1 MAWRM
6 KLQHLKD
13 ITDQFSPGRELGKGG
28 FGVVYK
34 GILANGKPIAV
45 KRLQVMPGIQDRQFN
60 NEVHHLMGL
69 KHQNIV
75 QLIGYCDERQE
86 KVIYDEYQKKNIC
99 AEVQERLLCY
109 EYMANGSLDKLVYDQ
124 SHVLEWHDRYAIIKG
139 ICQGLCYLHEEL
151 ENKPIIHLDLKP
163 SNILLDDNLLPKI
176 ADFGLSRLFGEEQTR
191 TCTTMVTG
199 SIGYM
204 APEYC
209 HKGEIS
215 TKSDIYSLG
224 ILILEIVT
232 GEKNHQSSVD
242 LSGQRFIHSVRNKWS
257 RMSKITSRYPLLD
270 THSLQQVHSCF
281 KIGLNCVEID
291 PKRRPPA
298 RKIVNMLPWECKKA
312 EAMASMLLP
321 NVSNGRF
328 TSSVVDKE
336 SNVIGLPAHQVDS
349 NMKEIL
355 SVNPLELW
363 FPMKAQEEF
372 SCSMLLKNKTHHYVA
387 YKINAQKLNIYR
399 IEPCSGLIS
408 PQFTCNISV
417 RMQAQQGVSPNMQ
430 LMDRILVQSVVV
442 SDDLIDIAKDLSC
455 KQKGKLVLKGP
466 DKIMSKIYV
475 NIRKTGALDENKP
488 ICGTTEGIGN
498 SHHDNKLS
506 GLSIMKNSS
515 RDDYVIDGMR
525 IYVKIP
531 SIAKTIKLIVKN
543 SNSVAD
549 VKVEIERKERILQ
562 DNQMLMYAG
571 RQLDDRQILSHFG
584 LSDDQILHVL
594 ICPFEKLRIFVNIS
608 NRRTVR
614 LDVESW
620 YTVILS
626 PMSSVDI
633 ELMDTETLKEQ
644 NVKNNTVLLLHPNVQ
659 IFIKSWEGR
668 TLTTLVSMFDT
679 AEEIWK
685 KIKKRSQIKAEK
697 YYLCYRGHVL
707 PPGVSLDMYKIES
720 NSTIS
725 IRLRNSYRKE
735 EPGRITRGTS
745 SFTLQ
750 SSLMEWYQE
759 RKYARQAKATAEDT
773 ILHA

>member
-1 MAWRM
+1 MGARVDEAMGLSGVCGRTRRKPVNIPDHCLRIVYLLYAKGKMAWRM

-109 EYMANGSLDKLVYDQ
+109 EYMVNGSLDK
-124 SHVLEWHDRYAIIKG
+124 
-139 ICQGLCYLHEEL
+139 
-151 ENKPIIHLDLKP
+151 
-163 SNILLDDNLLPKI
+163 
-176 ADFGLSRLFGEEQTR
+176 
-191 TCTTMVTG
+191 
-199 SIGYM
+199 GYM

-281 KIGLNCVEID
+281 KIGLTCVEID

-336 SNVIGLPAHQVDS
+336 SNVTGLPAHQVDS

-399 IEPCSGLIS
+399 TEPCSGLIS

-442 SDDLIDIAKDLSC
+442 SDDQIDIAKDLSC

-475 NIRKTGALDENKP
+475 NIRKTEALDENKP

-515 RDDYVIDGMR
+515 CDDYAINGMR

-549 VKVEIERKERILQ
+549 VKVEIERKEGILL

-594 ICPFEKLRIFVNIS
+594 ICLFEKLRIFVNIS

-620 YTVILS
+620 YTVADVKLMIEALLGF
-626 PMSSVDI
+626 PACTQLLMWTNPSVDI
-633 ELMDTETLKEQ
+633 ELMDTETLKDQ

-685 KIKKRSQIKAEK
+685 KIKNRSQIKAEK

-707 PPGVSLDMYKIES
+707 PPGVSPDMYKIES

-759 RKYARQAKATAEDT
+759 RKYARQAEATAEDT

>member
-1 MAWRM
+1 
-6 KLQHLKD
+6 
-13 ITDQFSPGRELGKGG
+13 GKGG

-531 SIAKTIKLIVKN
+531 SIAKTLKLIVKN

-549 VKVEIERKERILQ
+549 VKVEIERKEGILQ

-620 YTVILS
+620 YTVADVKVMIEALLGF
-626 PMSSVDI
+626 PACTQLLMWTNPSVDI

>member
-1 MAWRM
+1 MGARVDEAMGLSGIIVYLLYGKMAWRM
-6 KLQHLKD
+6 KLQHLKY

-99 AEVQERLLCY
+99 AEVQERTNTNMHY
-109 EYMANGSLDKLVYDQ
+109 NGY
-124 SHVLEWHDRYAIIKG
+124 RI
-139 ICQGLCYLHEEL
+139 
-151 ENKPIIHLDLKP
+151 N
-163 SNILLDDNLLPKI
+163 
-176 ADFGLSRLFGEEQTR
+176 
-191 TCTTMVTG
+191 
-199 SIGYM
+199 
-204 APEYC
+204 
-209 HKGEIS
+209 
-215 TKSDIYSLG
+215 
-224 ILILEIVT
+224 
-232 GEKNHQSSVD
+232 
-242 LSGQRFIHSVRNKWS
+242 VRNKWS

-312 EAMASMLLP
+312 EAMASMLLL

-336 SNVIGLPAHQVDS
+336 SNVDS
-349 NMKEIL
+349 NMNEIL

-475 NIRKTGALDENKP
+475 NIRKTEALDENKP

-515 RDDYVIDGMR
+515 CDDYAINGMR

-549 VKVEIERKERILQ
+549 VKVEIERKEGILL

-594 ICPFEKLRIFVNIS
+594 ICLFEKLRIFVNIS

-620 YTVILS
+620 YTVADVKLMIEALLGF
-626 PMSSVDI
+626 PACTQLLMWTNPSVDI
-633 ELMDTETLKEQ
+633 ELMDTETLKDQ

-685 KIKKRSQIKAEK
+685 KIKNRSQIKAEK

-707 PPGVSLDMYKIES
+707 PPGVSPDMYKIES

-735 EPGRITRGTS
+735 EPGRITLRNQ
-745 SFTLQ
+745 F
-750 SSLMEWYQE
+750 
-759 RKYARQAKATAEDT
+759 
-773 ILHA
+773 I